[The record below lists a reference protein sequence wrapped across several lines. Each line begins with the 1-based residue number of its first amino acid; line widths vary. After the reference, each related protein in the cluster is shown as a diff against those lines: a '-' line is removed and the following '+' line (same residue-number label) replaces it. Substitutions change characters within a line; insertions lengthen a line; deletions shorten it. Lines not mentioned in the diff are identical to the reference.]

1 MTYLRL
7 NIVIIGHIIMNEKSL
22 GICVGASTIK
32 VVEIVKDNSGVV
44 SGKSFVRNHESNPR
58 SALRDILAI
67 FDISEYDYVC
77 MTGRKFKG
85 LVNIPT
91 ITEPE
96 ATELAIK
103 YLGEGTKYDAVASL
117 GAENFLVYVLNENN
131 EISTVETGNKCASG
145 TGEFFLQ
152 QIRRMNVDVDEATRL
167 AKDSE
172 IHKVSGRCSVFCKSD
187 CTHALNIGI
196 PIGEVCAGL
205 SQMIANKALDL
216 LDKVSLDNVMITG
229 GVVNNEVV
237 VGFLKDKIKNV
248 YIPQHFDVF
257 EAYGAALFALE
268 NKIKLVE
275 SSDIFQHKV
284 SSFNFLPSI
293 KEGEKLVTF
302 KELERDL
309 AKADDECILGLD
321 VGSTTTKAVLIRKSD
336 NKMLASEY
344 LRTEG
349 DPIKASRNCYK
360 AINNQLDVPVRI
372 LGLGVTGSGRQI
384 AGLHALT
391 DSVINEIIA
400 HATAAVFFDPD
411 VDTIFEIGG
420 QDAKY
425 TYITNGVASDYAMN
439 EACSAGTG
447 SFLEESAKE
456 SLGIDYLEIQDIAIS
471 GIKPPNFNDQCAAFI
486 SSDIKNASQE
496 GINKEDIVAGLVY
509 SICMNYDNR
518 VKGSRPMGKKVF
530 MQGGVC
536 YNKAVPL
543 AMACLIDKEIIVPPE
558 PGLMGALGVALEVKN
573 RIDIGL
579 VEEKEFVLVE
589 LINREVTYLSNF
601 TCKGG
606 KEKCDRGC
614 EIKMISLEGDKYPFG
629 GACNKYYNLLQGKKY
644 DISHN
649 NLVNLRQ
656 DIIFNK
662 YLMTSSENKNL
673 PSIGINRSFLMNTLY
688 PLFYNFFTKLG
699 FRVILSN
706 EVDED
711 GVKRKGSSFCF
722 PAEIAH
728 GEFANLLKQGPDYVF
743 LPQITELYVDN
754 SNSYKKEH
762 QSTCFLLQSEPY
774 YIKSAF
780 KDQLAEKNIKLLSPV
795 INFSQG
801 WNSMADPFIKVAAL
815 LGVNELSAKHA
826 YDFAVTSQLEAFN
839 EMKIIGKQFIKEL
852 KKNPDEIAIVLF
864 GRPYNAFAVEGNLG
878 IPNKF
883 ASRGIKV
890 IPFDMLPFINFNVE
904 EDITWAM
911 GQIIMK
917 AAQLVRQEPQLFGTF
932 ITNFSCGPDSFVVN
946 YFRQHM
952 GTKPSLT
959 LELDSHTAD
968 AGVNTRIEAYLDIIE
983 RYRKIKPPQ
992 LTNGFIPSK
1001 LSFENNT
1008 VYFVDSKGDKHS
1020 IKNKRTKIVFP
1031 SMSTLSSEAIAAT
1044 FRGIGFNAEAV
1055 PENTFGSLITGR
1067 KNTTC
1072 KECLPL
1078 ILVTGSLIEYTKNR
1092 PDDEFTVYFVP
1103 TASGNCRFS
1112 QYNIFL
1118 NKLIQKNQLRNVAL
1132 LTLTPEN
1139 GYAGIGTQNTLNVLK
1154 SIIISD
1160 VMDDIRNSL
1169 KVLPENKVEAYDIF
1183 RDQWN
1188 ILLELLEAGNF
1199 KNLNQSLR
1207 EVAYTLSQIPRRYNL
1222 DEAKVV
1228 SIMGEIFVRK
1238 NEFSCQD
1245 LFDRLADQDIIAHVA
1260 STTEWLHYVDYLVKE
1275 NILESNFNFMDKLK
1289 FYMKTKL
1296 QSKYEREIKQILA
1309 KSKLCNYHPVDVEKL
1324 IEFGKKFVD
1333 VELTGEPIIVIGS
1346 FFSEILD
1353 SVQGVISIGPFAC
1366 LPTRVTEAILSKEA
1380 TLQNKIDL
1388 EGNTEKYK
1396 EYGNITNLPFL
1407 SIESDGNPFPSVI
1420 ESRIEAFC
1428 LQVDKI
1434 HKLSHKANKQNPDD
1448 ESILIQ

>member
-1 MTYLRL
+1 
-7 NIVIIGHIIMNEKSL
+7 MNEKSL

-32 VVEIVKDNSGVV
+32 VVELIKENNEILP
-44 SGKSFVRNHESNPR
+44 GKSFVRNHESNPR
-58 SALRDILAI
+58 SALNDILEI
-67 FDISEYDYVC
+67 FNIADYDYVC

-85 LVNIPT
+85 LVNIPS

-96 ATELAIK
+96 ATEHAIK
-103 YLGEGTKYDAVASL
+103 HLGLGIKYNAVASL
-117 GAENFLVYVLNENN
+117 GAENFLVYILNDKN

-152 QIRRMNVDVDEATRL
+152 QIRRMNVDVVEATKL
-167 AKDSE
+167 AKDSD

-216 LDKVSLDNVMITG
+216 LNKVSLDNVMITG
-229 GVVNNEVV
+229 GVVNNDVV
-237 VGFLKDKIKNV
+237 VGFLKEKINNV
-248 YIPQHFDVF
+248 HIPQYFDVF

-268 NKIKLVE
+268 NKISIVE
-275 SSDIFQHKV
+275 SSNIFQKKG
-284 SSFNFLPSI
+284 SLFNFLPSI

-302 KELERDL
+302 KEMEKDQ
-309 AKADDECILGLD
+309 AKENDECILGLD
-321 VGSTTTKAVLIRKSD
+321 VGSTTTKAVLIRKND
-336 NKMLASEY
+336 NRMLASEY

-360 AINNQLDVPVRI
+360 KINEQLNVPVKI
-372 LGLGVTGSGRQI
+372 VGLGVTGSGRQI
-384 AGLHALT
+384 AGLHAMT
-391 DSVINEIIA
+391 ESVINEIIA
-400 HATAAVFFDPD
+400 HATAAVFFDPE

-425 TYITNGVASDYAMN
+425 TYIINGVASDYAMN

-456 SLGIDYLEIQDIAIS
+456 SLGIDYLEIQDIAIN
-471 GIKPPNFNDQCAAFI
+471 GKNPPNFNDQCAAFI

-573 RIDIGL
+573 RLELGL
-579 VEEKEFVLVE
+579 VEEHIFVLDD

-614 EIKMISLEGDKYPFG
+614 EIKMILLEGNKYPFG

-644 DISHN
+644 DVSTN

-662 YLMTSSENKNL
+662 YLMTPSNNENL
-673 PSIGINRSFLMNTLY
+673 PSVGINRSFLTNTLY
-688 PLFYNFFTKLG
+688 PFFYNFFTRLG

-706 EVDED
+706 EVDEE
-711 GVKRKGSSFCF
+711 GVKRKSSSFCF

-728 GEFANLLKQGPDYVF
+728 GEFANLLKQSPNYIF
-743 LPQITELYVDN
+743 LPQISELYVDN

-780 KDQLAEKNIKLLSPV
+780 KEELVEKNIKLLSPV

-801 WNSMADPFIKVAAL
+801 WDTMEEPFIKVAAL
-815 LGVNELSAKHA
+815 LGASELSAKHA

-839 EMKIIGKQFIKEL
+839 EMKIIGKQFLEEL
-852 KKNPDEIAIVLF
+852 KKHPDEIAIVLF
-864 GRPYNAFAVEGNLG
+864 GRPYNAFAAEGNLG

-911 GQIIMK
+911 GQVIMK
-917 AAQLVRQEPQLFGTF
+917 AAQLVREEPQLFGTF

-968 AGVNTRIEAYLDIIE
+968 AGVNTRIEAFLDIIE

-992 LTNGFIPSK
+992 LTNGFIPSR
-1001 LSFENNT
+1001 LMYENNT

-1020 IKNKRTKIVFP
+1020 IKDKRTKIVFP

-1055 PENTFGSLITGR
+1055 PENDFGSLITGR

-1078 ILVTGSLIEYTKNR
+1078 ILVTGSLMEYVKNR
-1092 PDDEFTVYFVP
+1092 KDDEFTVYFVP
-1103 TASGNCRFS
+1103 TATGNCRFS

-1118 NKLIQKNQLRNVAL
+1118 NKLIKKNQLRNVAL

-1154 SIIISD
+1154 SIIVSD

-1169 KVLPENKVEAYDIF
+1169 RVLPENKFEASEIF
-1183 RDQWN
+1183 NDQWD
-1188 ILLELLEAGNF
+1188 IILELLESGNF
-1199 KNLNQSLR
+1199 KNLNPTLR
-1207 EVAYTLSQIPRRYNL
+1207 EVAYTLSQIPRRFSL
-1222 DEAKVV
+1222 EEAKVV

-1238 NEFSCQD
+1238 NEFACQD
-1245 LFDRLADQDIIAHVA
+1245 LLDRLADQEIIAHVA

-1275 NILESNFNFMDKLK
+1275 NIIESDFNFMDKLK
-1289 FYMKTKL
+1289 FYMKTRL
-1296 QSKYEREIKQILA
+1296 QSKYEKEIKQILA
-1309 KSKLCNYHPVDVEKL
+1309 KSKLSHYHPVDVEKL
-1324 IEFGKKFVD
+1324 IKFGKKFVD
-1333 VELTGEPIIVIGS
+1333 VELTGEPIIIIGS
-1346 FFSEILD
+1346 FFSEIID
-1353 SVQGVISIGPFAC
+1353 TVCGVISIGPFAC

-1388 EGNTEKYK
+1388 EGNKDKYK
-1396 EYGNITNLPFL
+1396 EFENITNLPFL
-1407 SIESDGNPFPSVI
+1407 SIESDGNPFPSII

-1428 LQVDKI
+1428 LQVNKI
-1434 HKLSHKANKQNPDD
+1434 HKISIKAKEHKQDD